1 MVSEDGKGAAPRAQS
16 SSDEKKAGK
25 VGHKIMAS
33 VAAAGSAVIA
43 RKALTAGWRKLTGK
57 EPPEEPTNPDTR
69 LAEAAGWAAASAGV
83 IAAAQ
88 VMARRKVAA
97 TWRSAS
103 GELPPGLTD
112 NQK

>member
-1 MVSEDGKGAAPRAQS
+1 MVSEDGKPNG
-16 SSDEKKAGK
+16 DEKAGK
-25 VGHKIMAS
+25 AGHKIMAG
-33 VAAAGSAVIA
+33 VAAAGSALIA
-43 RKALTAGWRKLTGK
+43 RKALTVSWRKLTGK

-69 LAEAAGWAAASAGV
+69 LAEAAGWAAASAAV

-112 NQK
+112 HAK